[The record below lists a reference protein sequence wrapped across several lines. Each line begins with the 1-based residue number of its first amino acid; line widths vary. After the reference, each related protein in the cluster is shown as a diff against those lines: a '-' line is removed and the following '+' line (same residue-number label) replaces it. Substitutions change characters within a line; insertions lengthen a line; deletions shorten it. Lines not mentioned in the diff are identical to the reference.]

1 MPDTVRNAN
10 QRTPKEI
17 YLKEICFQAVR
28 KHYAALGMEAVLD
41 LPTPLITD
49 LLPHL
54 TVCQL
59 NELQPALNQRGI
71 STHSGWIGVLQDMCG
86 PNHVI
91 DFNTEEAAKHE
102 VMRLLFTLV
111 FYGFTN
117 PFVKRN
123 ITNLNTPSFL
133 WAAAK
138 CIKHFSLTTP
148 VERLTAEERPLLE
161 LLEQRIR
168 SVGVSQCI
176 DLSKRRTQSALYVL
190 HRLLDH
196 GVAKKLV
203 VHVQCPIMLSWIL
216 HGRGSQYVN
225 PELKNLM
232 HSKRASCI
240 YKAAS
245 FRADGA
251 ICSSSLEAGAS
262 EEEDD
267 QATPCKRSRLDYVS
281 MDQDVESGEAKFTVD
296 PHVLCQSFTPCNG
309 RSAGACQWG
318 QIECLE
324 IRQCGSNSLRVLNSA
339 LPTFFCL
346 RSLTLHSIATFRDFD
361 VLGLARA
368 LKQLSQSPRSSLTE
382 LSISVLPYTWLMGIL
397 LDASPNVTSLHVEIQ
412 TVMWGLRF
420 LPHHPRMAE
429 LDVSGAV
436 KLLPKLELPLEKLA
450 VKVAELQTDLHFI
463 TSVLRRSPHLTSLHV
478 AGMRLPTGSS
488 QSQLLATL
496 SESNHFL
503 KSLNL
508 EDMKLS
514 DCLPEILNL
523 LRDCKLEELRFNDC
537 RLLEK
542 WSNKEESLQQLVAAL
557 RMVPSL
563 HTLSLA
569 QNRLAKNV
577 CVLAELFSGSPASSV
592 NRLDISSNFIQPA
605 DLLEFAKRLRTHPP
619 PHRLT
624 LNLRKNPGDRD
635 PDTWNTALRRL
646 RPFCVLLVEG
656 WNSTNTLADHISNM

>member
-1 MPDTVRNAN
+1 
-10 QRTPKEI
+10 
-17 YLKEICFQAVR
+17 
-28 KHYAALGMEAVLD
+28 
-41 LPTPLITD
+41 
-49 LLPHL
+49 
-54 TVCQL
+54 
-59 NELQPALNQRGI
+59 
-71 STHSGWIGVLQDMCG
+71 
-86 PNHVI
+86 
-91 DFNTEEAAKHE
+91 
-102 VMRLLFTLV
+102 MRMLFTLV

-138 CIKHFSLTTP
+138 CIKHFLLTTP
-148 VERLTAEERPLLE
+148 VERLTAEQRPLLE
-161 LLEQRIR
+161 LLEKRIG

-176 DLSKRRTQSALYVL
+176 DLSKRKTQTALYVL

-225 PELKNLM
+225 PELRNLM

-240 YKAAS
+240 SQAAS
-245 FRADGA
+245 FSADGA
-251 ICSSSLEAGAS
+251 SCSSSLEARAS
-262 EEEDD
+262 EDQDD
-267 QATPCKRSRLDYVS
+267 QATPCKRSRLDYYE
-281 MDQDVESGEAKFTVD
+281 ESGEANFTVD
-296 PHVLCQSFTPCNG
+296 PQVLCQSFTPCDG
-309 RSAGACQWG
+309 RSAGACPWG

-346 RSLTLHSIATFRDFD
+346 RSLTLHSIATFRDSD

-368 LKQLSQSPRSSLTE
+368 LKQLSESPRSSLTD
-382 LSISVLPYTWLMGIL
+382 LSISVLPYTRLMGIL

-412 TVMWGLRF
+412 TLMWGPRF

-436 KLLPKLELPLEKLA
+436 KLLPKLDMPLEKLA

-488 QSQLLATL
+488 QSQLLTAL

-503 KSLNL
+503 RSLNL

-542 WSNKEESLQQLVAAL
+542 WSDKEESLQQLVAAL
-557 RMVPSL
+557 KTVPSL

-577 CVLAELFSGSPASSV
+577 CVLAELFSGSSPSSV
-592 NRLDISSNFIQPA
+592 KRLDISSNFIQPA
-605 DLLEFAKRLRTHPP
+605 ELLEFAKRLRTHPP

-624 LNLRKNPGDRD
+624 LDLRKNPGDRD
-635 PDTWNTALRRL
+635 PDTWNTALKRL

-656 WNSTNTLADHISNM
+656 WNSTDTMADHISNM

>member
-10 QRTPKEI
+10 QRAPKEI

-28 KHYAALGMEAVLD
+28 EHYAALGIEAVLD

-59 NELQPALNQRGI
+59 DELQPALNQRGI

-102 VMRLLFTLV
+102 VMRMLFTLV

-138 CIKHFSLTTP
+138 CIKHFLLTTP
-148 VERLTAEERPLLE
+148 VERLTAEQRPLLE
-161 LLEQRIR
+161 LLEKRIG

-176 DLSKRRTQSALYVL
+176 DLSKRKTQTALYVL

-225 PELKNLM
+225 PELRNLM

-240 YKAAS
+240 SQAAS
-245 FRADGA
+245 FSADGA
-251 ICSSSLEAGAS
+251 SCSSSLEAGAS
-262 EEEDD
+262 EDQDD
-267 QATPCKRSRLDYVS
+267 QATPCKRSRLEYYE
-281 MDQDVESGEAKFTVD
+281 ESGEVNFTVD
-296 PHVLCQSFTPCNG
+296 PQVLCQSFTPCDG
-309 RSAGACQWG
+309 RSSGACPWG

-346 RSLTLHSIATFRDFD
+346 RSLTLHSIATFRDSD

-368 LKQLSQSPRSSLTE
+368 LKQLSESPHSSLTD
-382 LSISVLPYTWLMGIL
+382 LSISVLPYTRLMGIL

-412 TVMWGLRF
+412 TVMWGPRF

-463 TSVLRRSPHLTSLHV
+463 TSVLCRSPHLTSLHV

-488 QSQLLATL
+488 QSQLLTAL
-496 SESNHFL
+496 SESSHFL
-503 KSLNL
+503 RTLNL

-542 WSNKEESLQQLVAAL
+542 WSDKEENLQQLVAAL
-557 RMVPSL
+557 KTVPSL

-577 CVLAELFSGSPASSV
+577 CVLAELFSGPSPSSV
-592 NRLDISSNFIQPA
+592 KRLDISSNFIQPA
-605 DLLEFAKRLRTHPP
+605 ELLEFAKRLRTHPP
-619 PHRLT
+619 LNRLT
-624 LNLRKNPGDRD
+624 LDLRKNPGDRD
-635 PDTWNTALRRL
+635 PDTWNAALKRL

-656 WNSTNTLADHISNM
+656 WNSTDTMADHISNM

>member
-28 KHYAALGMEAVLD
+28 EHYAALGIEAVLD

-59 NELQPALNQRGI
+59 DELQPALNQRGI

-102 VMRLLFTLV
+102 VMRMLFTLV

-138 CIKHFSLTTP
+138 CIKHFLLTTP
-148 VERLTAEERPLLE
+148 VERLTTEQRPLLE
-161 LLEQRIR
+161 LLEKRIG

-176 DLSKRRTQSALYVL
+176 DLSKRKTQTALYVL

-225 PELKNLM
+225 PELRNLM
-232 HSKRASCI
+232 YSKRASCI
-240 YKAAS
+240 SQAAS
-245 FRADGA
+245 FSADGA
-251 ICSSSLEAGAS
+251 SCSSSLEAGAS
-262 EEEDD
+262 EDQDD
-267 QATPCKRSRLDYVS
+267 QATPCKRPRLDYY
-281 MDQDVESGEAKFTVD
+281 DESGEANFTVD
-296 PHVLCQSFTPCNG
+296 PQVLCQSFTPCDG
-309 RSAGACQWG
+309 RSAGACPWG

-346 RSLTLHSIATFRDFD
+346 RSLTLHSIATFRDSD

-368 LKQLSQSPRSSLTE
+368 LKQLSESPRSSLTD
-382 LSISVLPYTWLMGIL
+382 LSISVLPYTRLMGIL

-412 TVMWGLRF
+412 TVMWGPRF

-463 TSVLRRSPHLTSLHV
+463 TSVLRHSPHLTSLHV

-488 QSQLLATL
+488 QSQLLTA
-496 SESNHFL
+496 
-503 KSLNL
+503 
-508 EDMKLS
+508 
-514 DCLPEILNL
+514 L
-523 LRDCKLEELRFNDC
+523 LELRFNDC

-542 WSNKEESLQQLVAAL
+542 WSDKEESLQQLVAAL
-557 RMVPSL
+557 KTVPSL

-577 CVLAELFSGSPASSV
+577 CVLAELFSGSSPSSV
-592 NRLDISSNFIQPA
+592 KRLDISSNFIQPA
-605 DLLEFAKRLRTHPP
+605 ELLEFAKRLRTHPP

-624 LNLRKNPGDRD
+624 LDLRKNPGDRD
-635 PDTWNTALRRL
+635 PDTWNTALTRL

-656 WNSTNTLADHISNM
+656 WNSTDTMADHISNM

>member
-28 KHYAALGMEAVLD
+28 EHYAALGIEAVLD

-59 NELQPALNQRGI
+59 DELQPALNQRGI

-102 VMRLLFTLV
+102 VMRMLFTLV

-138 CIKHFSLTTP
+138 CIKHFLLTTP
-148 VERLTAEERPLLE
+148 VERLTTEQRPLLE
-161 LLEQRIR
+161 LLEKRIG

-176 DLSKRRTQSALYVL
+176 DLSKRKTQTALYVL

-225 PELKNLM
+225 PELRNLM
-232 HSKRASCI
+232 YSKRASCI
-240 YKAAS
+240 SQAAS
-245 FRADGA
+245 FSADGA
-251 ICSSSLEAGAS
+251 SCSSSLEAGAS
-262 EEEDD
+262 EDQDD
-267 QATPCKRSRLDYVS
+267 QATPCKRPRLDYY
-281 MDQDVESGEAKFTVD
+281 DESGEANFTVD
-296 PHVLCQSFTPCNG
+296 PQVLCQSFTPCDG
-309 RSAGACQWG
+309 RSAGACPWG

-346 RSLTLHSIATFRDFD
+346 RSLTLHSIATFRDSD

-368 LKQLSQSPRSSLTE
+368 LKQLSESPRSSLTD
-382 LSISVLPYTWLMGIL
+382 LSISVLPYTRLMGIL

-412 TVMWGLRF
+412 TVMWGPRF

-429 LDVSGAV
+429 LDVS
-436 KLLPKLELPLEKLA
+436 ELPLEKLA

-463 TSVLRRSPHLTSLHV
+463 TSVLRHSPHLTSLHV

-488 QSQLLATL
+488 QSQLLTAL
-496 SESNHFL
+496 LESNHFL
-503 KSLNL
+503 RSLNL

-542 WSNKEESLQQLVAAL
+542 WSDKEESLQQLVAAL
-557 RMVPSL
+557 KTVPSL

-577 CVLAELFSGSPASSV
+577 CVLAELFSGSSPSSV
-592 NRLDISSNFIQPA
+592 KRLDISSNFIQPA
-605 DLLEFAKRLRTHPP
+605 ELLEFAKRLRTHPP

-624 LNLRKNPGDRD
+624 LDLRKNPGDRD
-635 PDTWNTALRRL
+635 PDTWNTALTRL

-656 WNSTNTLADHISNM
+656 WNSTDTMADHISNM